1 MEWKDDALVYE
12 KLVTN
17 GTILSMIAQDIRRE
31 RTGVHAKLSIFLNKT
46 MLAWDTM
53 NAEKDAD
60 RVRLANRAHSRMDPD
75 TMEKITK
82 DVLGHEFDLFCRGI
96 WDAQMERMAA
106 EEMEGDPDYPGI
118 QFILEPFITKEGGT
132 ILYAPPGRGKSYIGL
147 IAAVCVDAGIE
158 TFWRVEQTK
167 VLYVN
172 LERSRQSVQWR
183 LTTINA
189 SLGLDPKRPLLT
201 INARGKSLFE
211 IQDRIKTD
219 IRQHKVGLVIVDSLS
234 RAGFGDL
241 TENQPV
247 NKGMDA
253 MNSWG
258 ISWLTLGH
266 TPRGDESH
274 VFGGV
279 HHDAAADVMVQLL
292 AQHKEDDLMGVGLQ
306 ITKAND
312 IGQKPLFILALEF
325 SPTGL
330 TGVRRAGNG
339 EFPEIESQKMMGL
352 KDAVKEWLLSEQRGT
367 ATQLADALDRPRSK
381 ISSLLKNDRDFKVH
395 SKEGRNVF
403 YCVVWHG

>member
-1 MEWKDDALVYE
+1 MEWRDDALVYE

-60 RVRLANRAHSRMDPD
+60 RVRLANRAHSRLGPEVS
-75 TMEKITK
+75 EKITK

-118 QFILEPFITKEGGT
+118 RFVLDPFIVQEGGT
-132 ILYAPPGRGKSYIGL
+132 ILYAPPGRGKSNLLL
-147 IAAVCVDAGIE
+147 IMAVCVDAGLN

-167 VLYVN
+167 VLFVN
-172 LERSRQSVQWR
+172 LERSRQSVRWR
-183 LTTINA
+183 LTTINNA
-189 SLGLDPKRPLLT
+189 LGLDPKRPLLT

-211 IQDRIKTD
+211 IQDRIRKD
-219 IRQHKVGLVIVDSLS
+219 IQEHNVGFTIVDSLS

-241 TENQPV
+241 NENMPV
-247 NKGMDA
+247 NRGMDA
-253 MNSWG
+253 LNALGTW
-258 ISWLTLGH
+258 IAAGH
-266 TPRGDESH
+266 TPRKDESH
-274 VFGGV
+274 PFGGI
-279 HHDAAADVMVQLL
+279 HHDAAADVLVQLL
-292 AQHKEDDLMGVGLQ
+292 SQSKEDNLLGVGLQ

-312 IGQKPLFILALEF
+312 MGPKPLTILALEF
-325 SPTGL
+325 SPIGL
-330 TGVRRAGNG
+330 TGVRKAGNG
-339 EFPEIESQKMMGL
+339 EFTEIESQKMIGL
-352 KDAVKEWLLSEQRGT
+352 KESVKEWLLLEGKGT
-367 ATQLADALDRPRSK
+367 ATQLADALEKPRSK
-381 ISSLLKNDRDFKVH
+381 ISSLLNLDRDFKVH

-403 YCVVWHG
+403 YCVVWYGE